1 MTEVNWAFAGRSR
14 STRAEFDTAGR
25 LTKPMHTVWDHWI
38 DSETEEE
45 VNDEGDMFLQSDG
58 TVLEKG
64 VNEDGSTYEEL
75 WEDLEAKV
83 VGRDEKLVSY
93 VLRVEDGERRA
104 RGMCIR
110 IGKWIQGTLRVGSDF
125 TVVRWMWDAEEVSCC
140 SVVVLGISLSW
151 VG

>member
-1 MTEVNWAFAGRSR
+1 MTELNWAFAGRSR

-93 VLRVEDGERRA
+93 VLRVEDRERRA